1 MTINL
6 KNFLSDKSKL
16 SKMGEFQDLKPLDGL
31 EVSSI
36 SADLYRN
43 GRDDLALFY
52 FKEGANYATLTTTN
66 SIVSETISWNEK
78 SNKKIIKALLVN
90 TKNANTFTGKQGY
103 EGIDSVAK
111 NLAKTLT
118 LRESKSK
125 EGIDETVKIKDLIFA
140 STGVIG
146 EKFPADEINNRIDD
160 LVSKLRDDQN
170 KLIWIKTA
178 SAIMTTDTK
187 PKLAYEEFTFNNKII
202 RIAAIA
208 KGSGMIAPNL
218 ATMLSFIFT
227 DADIPSNLLKV
238 LLKKAVAN
246 TFNAITVD
254 SDQSTNDM
262 VSIFS
267 TRKIKIGHNRGI
279 TDPVIQKFELALK
292 SVCLNLA
299 KQVVVDG
306 EGAKK
311 FLTIKIVNAK
321 SVTSAKKIAFSIAN
335 SPLVKTAV
343 AGEDPN
349 YGRVIMGVGKS
360 GEKVD
365 KSKISIKF
373 GDFHLAE
380 NGAPS
385 VNIDMEK
392 IREYMKWDSIVIE
405 VNLNLGAETF
415 ECYTCDFTHD
425 YIDINADYKNST

>member
-36 SADLYRN
+36 SADLYNN

-52 FKEGANYATLTTTN
+52 FREGANYATLNTSN
-66 SIVSETISWNEK
+66 SIVSETILWNEN
-78 SNKKIIKALLVN
+78 SNKKVVKALLVN

-103 EGIDSVAK
+103 EGIGVIAQ

-118 LRESKSK
+118 LRESKS
-125 EGIDETVKIKDLIFA
+125 EAGITETVKIKDLIFA

-146 EKFPADEINNRIDD
+146 EKFPADQINGRLQD
-160 LVSKLRDDQN
+160 LVSRLRDDQN

-202 RIAAIA
+202 RIAAVA

-227 DADIPSNLLKV
+227 DADIPSNLLKA
-238 LLKKAVAN
+238 LLKRSVAN

-267 TRKIKIGHNRGI
+267 TRKIKIGHSRGI
-279 TDPVIQKFELALK
+279 ADPVIQKFETALK
-292 SVCLNLA
+292 NVCLNLA
-299 KQVVVDG
+299 KQIVVDG

-311 FLTIKIVNAK
+311 FLTIRVLNAK
-321 SVTSAKKIAFSIAN
+321 SSLSAKKIAFSIAN

-343 AGEDPN
+343 AGSDPN
-349 YGRVIMGVGKS
+349 WGRVVMGVGKS
-360 GEKVD
+360 GEKID
-365 KSKISIKF
+365 KNKISIKF
-373 GDFHLAE
+373 GEVLVAE
-380 NGAPS
+380 QGMPLDNL
-385 VNIDMEK
+385 DK
-392 IREYMKWDSIVIE
+392 DKLREYMKWDSVLIE
-405 VNLNLGAETF
+405 VNLNLGSETF

-425 YIDINADYKNST
+425 YIDINADYKNAT